1 MARASC
7 RSLPVR
13 SDSHSLRLSQSCND
27 WSVPA
32 WTTLWVGPTNT
43 HAMNVMTLL
52 EQSDGALALYANQ
65 FAGRSIV
72 LDKFVYDVADTSL
85 LNGGVF
91 LAAYWWLWF
100 EADESGVHAQ
110 RRNVVVALLAVIGVA
125 GALKLLKVLLPFRYR
140 PLSDPDLG
148 LRLPFGVDPTSLN
161 HFSSFPSGHAMLF
174 FALSVPLWMRS
185 RWLGAAATSW
195 TVLAICLPLLYL
207 GYHWP
212 SDIVA
217 GAMVG
222 VALMFLVCRLIG
234 ATGLP
239 DQMVRF
245 SATHSPA
252 FYAIAWLVALEIAV
266 RFDNVK
272 AFFPDVARLA
282 RALLF

>member
-1 MARASC
+1 
-7 RSLPVR
+7 
-13 SDSHSLRLSQSCND
+13 
-27 WSVPA
+27 
-32 WTTLWVGPTNT
+32 
-43 HAMNVMTLL
+43 MNVMTPF
-52 EQSDGALALYANQ
+52 EQSDRALALYANQ

-72 LDKFVYDVADTSL
+72 LDKFVYDILDTSL

-125 GALKLLKVLLPFRYR
+125 GALKLLKVLLPFRYC
-140 PLSDPDLG
+140 PLNDPDLG
-148 LRLPFGVDPTSLN
+148 LRQPFGVDPTSLN
-161 HFSSFPSGHAMLF
+161 HFNSFPSGHAMLF